1 MCGWQLLLR
10 FKLQNMVIIRHEASH
25 PRRSPQTHSTKLCIQ
40 RVQTQRHEMSFD
52 CHRVSPVALL
62 TLVNILFISHLVSP
76 INENSIIL
84 NTQQNYFSI
93 CNHKNSG
100 HSMPQPLSTWTPLLQ
115 NLYYA
120 HLRKGRLET
129 RLTSPS
135 HFFLRIPGCQ
145 KLAANNFSCLK
156 KVVLDEKRICVLW
169 NVSSAWA
176 RVMSVFFNVVSFGH
190 NLLHGLQLS
199 FSTYLSSK

>member
-1 MCGWQLLLR
+1 MAVTPQIQTPKHGYYKTWGLTSQKVTTNPQHKTMHTEGAGTKAWDVIWLSSCLPSR
-10 FKLQNMVIIRHEASH
+10 FTNFSE
-25 PRRSPQTHSTKLCIQ
+25 HSF
-40 RVQTQRHEMSFD
+40 SF
-52 CHRVSPVALL
+52 AM
-62 TLVNILFISHLVSP
+62 VSP

-84 NTQQNYFSI
+84 NTQQNYFAI
-93 CNHKNSG
+93 CSHKNSG
-100 HSMPQPLSTWTPLLQ
+100 HSMPQALSTWTPLLQ

-176 RVMSVFFNVVSFGH
+176 RVMSVFFNAVSFVH